1 MPDNFHVSCDGRSGC
16 GRRDFIK
23 TGVFGFLGMSFMQML
38 NTHLLAEG
46 ADASKCDSV
55 ILIWLPGGPSQ
66 IDTFDPKPGRPC
78 NLFNAIPTS
87 ADGIQVTEHFP
98 KLAQQMKHVSLI
110 RSMYSKE
117 FDHER
122 ATHLMHTSYPMS
134 GAIQNPG
141 LGANVTFEKGKRKEG
156 IPAYVCTFAGGR
168 GNVAAATRK
177 AAGAGFLDGKCAPF
191 LVCNVQDPSGKL
203 KLSKDVS
210 DARFKHRV
218 DLMSKFNREF
228 NAASGIEAPD
238 CSGAYDEAVQ
248 LLEHNAADAFDIAK
262 EPEKFKQDYGNTE
275 IGKGLLM
282 ARRLVEKG
290 VRFVEV
296 VYGEWDHH
304 SFFPIKAGITDNCK
318 DLDPAMA
325 ALIADLNASGLLK
338 RTLIICTG
346 EMGRTSK
353 FEGSGDKVGRD
364 HNGKAWS
371 TLIGGGGVKPGIVV
385 GSTDADGSEV
395 KDRPVSP
402 GDLHATVYD
411 LLGVSY
417 KKENTD
423 AHGFPHRLVNKKSK
437 KGLPDEPSDGTP
449 NEPIKEL
456 IA

>member
-1 MPDNFHVSCDGRSGC
+1 MAHHPLSCDGKSGM
-16 GRRDFIK
+16 GRRDFLK
-23 TGVFGFLGMSFMQML
+23 LGAFGFLGMSFMRMMH
-38 NTHLLAEG
+38 TSILAEG

-55 ILIWLPGGPSQ
+55 ILVWLPGGPSQ
-66 IDTFDPKPGRPC
+66 IDTFDPKPGRPS
-78 NLFNAIPTS
+78 NLFKAIPTS

-134 GAIQNPG
+134 GIQNPG

-156 IPAYVCTFAGGR
+156 LPAYVCTFAGGR

-203 KLSKDVS
+203 KLGSDVNA
-210 DARFKHRV
+210 ARFKHRV
-218 DLMSKFNREF
+218 DLMSQFNHEF
-228 NAASGIEAPD
+228 AANSGLEPGDSI
-238 CSGAYDEAVQ
+238 GAYNEAVQ
-248 LLEHNAADAFDIAK
+248 LLENNAAEAFDISK
-262 EPEKFKQDYGNTE
+262 EPEAMKQAYGNTE

-304 SFFPIKAGITDNCK
+304 SFFPIKEGITNNCK
-318 DLDPAMA
+318 DLDPALA
-325 ALIADLNASGLLK
+325 ALIGDMQASGLLK
-338 RTLIICTG
+338 RTLVICTG
-346 EMGRTSK
+346 EMGRTAK
-353 FEGSGDKVGRD
+353 FEGVGDKVGRD

-371 TLIGGGGVKPGIVV
+371 TLIGGGGVKAGTVI
-385 GSTDADGSEV
+385 GASDADGSEV

-402 GDLHATVYD
+402 GDLHATVYE

-417 KKENTD
+417 KKENPD
-423 AHGFPHRLVNKKSK
+423 SHGFPHRLVNKASK
-437 KGLPDEPSDGTP
+437 KGLPTEPAEGSP